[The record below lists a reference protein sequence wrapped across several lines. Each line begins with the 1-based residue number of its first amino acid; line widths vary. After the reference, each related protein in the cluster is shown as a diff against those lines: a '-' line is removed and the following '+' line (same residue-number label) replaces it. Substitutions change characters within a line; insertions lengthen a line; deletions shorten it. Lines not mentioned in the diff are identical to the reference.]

1 MFFLNEMG
9 CELINSSYVERFCVV
24 KKPDAALIV
33 ASYGEER
40 PPVTLGRY
48 ADADEAMTALYRLGQ
63 DFNNG
68 EQAIRMMG
76 SSYGCDPITTGSYH
90 GKKFKNHGGS

>member
-1 MFFLNEMG
+1 MFFLNETG

-40 PPVTLGRY
+40 LHRP
-48 ADADEAMTALYRLGQ
+48 Q
-63 DFNNG
+63 
-68 EQAIRMMG
+68 G
-76 SSYGCDPITTGSYH
+76 SDR
-90 GKKFKNHGGS
+90 